1 MGSRTSKVAKA
12 VVVLVAFLSV
22 CDFSSADYK
31 TSLKDWKS
39 TAKYMKSEWKKT
51 GKAMKEQYKDGDI
64 TKSYLYE
71 MWKEYKPYMKGY
83 LVRRTRRLWH
93 PAPSPTNIHPFPLA
107 GQMPIGGL
115 AQRNSDPPHCSYIK
129 SQLFPHSLPLP
140 PVLLI

>member
-1 MGSRTSKVAKA
+1 MVSATRRAELRDDQTRVIDARFFEGIPGYATPEDWYHVARP
-12 VVVLVAFLSV
+12 
-22 CDFSSADYK
+22 
-31 TSLKDWKS
+31 
-39 TAKYMKSEWKKT
+39 
-51 GKAMKEQYKDGDI
+51 Q
-64 TKSYLYE
+64 
-71 MWKEYKPYMKGY
+71 